1 MRSGKRLKMAL
12 AAGFALLASVGVP
25 AGAAGTKAAP
35 SERQVIHY
43 RGEGALQAVL
53 DKAPSHST
61 VMCQLERPLEVTKSL
76 RITTPLTL
84 KGLKATLPKDLRGTP
99 ILLVDAPHVRITEA
113 DLQGNYKTI
122 GSGRGRVPLIHVL
135 KGPFQVDGCT
145 FRDASKDGVM
155 ITPAADGGDIVGGVV
170 RDIEAFGIGRDAVSI
185 AGGNRGQRVV
195 NVSVENVRLSV
206 GHKRGAVEVSDGTD
220 NITVRNVYAEKA
232 VYAIDIQDHG
242 RGSAPNRNIVIEKV
256 EAVNCKHVVR
266 MANSDRGHANLVL
279 RDLVARRCQ
288 LPVELSHTRNVVLD
302 GVRVLERS
310 GAKPA
315 IQISHCHGVVCRNL
329 TIEGLD
335 NAAEAIKT
343 NKVTQLEVE
352 TPAAE

>member
-1 MRSGKRLKMAL
+1 MAL
-12 AAGFALLASVGVP
+12 LAAFALVASVGVP
-25 AGAAGTKAAP
+25 ADTGEGDAAP
-35 SERQVIHY
+35 SGKQVIHY
-43 RGEGALQAVL
+43 RGEGDLQAVL
-53 DKAPSHST
+53 DRAPPHAT
-61 VMCQLERPLEVTKSL
+61 VVCELEHPLEITKTL
-76 RITTPLTL
+76 HIARPLTL
-84 KGLKATLPKDLRGTP
+84 KGLKATLPKDLRATP
-99 ILLVDAPHVRITEA
+99 ILVVDAPHVRITEA
-113 DLQGNYKTI
+113 DLRGNYKTI
-122 GSGRGRVPLIHVL
+122 GSGRGRVPLIHIRN
-135 KGPFQVDGCT
+135 GPFQVDACT
-145 FRDASKDGVM
+145 FRGASKDGVM

-195 NVSVENVRLSV
+195 NVAVENVRLSM

-266 MANSDRGHANLVL
+266 MANSARGHANLVL

-302 GVRVLERS
+302 GVRVLEGS
-310 GAKPA
+310 GVKPA
-315 IQISHCHGVVCRNL
+315 IQISNCHGVLCRNL

-335 NAAEAIKT
+335 NAAQAIKT

-352 TPAAE
+352 TPAAEE